1 MNNVQDIL
9 SKITGKQLISSII
22 IIIISF
28 IIYKAIGQ
36 ILIKSE
42 KSVNMKLFPGKRGK
56 TYARLMRNILRYI
69 FIIVTILIL
78 LKVNGIDVS
87 SALAGVG
94 IISVIFGL
102 AIQDWL
108 KDIIRGTSIISD
120 NYFSVGDVVKY
131 KDTEGKV
138 LMIGLKSTKIEDLKT
153 GNIKTIANRNIEEVD
168 VVSNLVFVDVP
179 MPYELP
185 LDKAE
190 NVIDKIT
197 ESIKENNNVNNC
209 TYIGVHGLEASFI
222 NYYLKVECNQLYKL
236 QVKRD
241 SLRTVLDVMSKN
253 GIEVPYTQID
263 IHNK

>member
-1 MNNVQDIL
+1 MNNIQDIINNTT
-9 SKITGKQLISSII
+9 SKQVFSSII
-22 IIIISF
+22 TIIISF
-28 IIYKAIGQ
+28 LAYKAIGQ
-36 ILIKSE
+36 ILTKGE
-42 KSVNMKLFPGKRGK
+42 KRANTKMFAGKRGK
-56 TYARLMRNILRYI
+56 TYARLMRNILRYV
-69 FIIVTILIL
+69 FIIVTVLIL

-120 NYFSVGDVVKY
+120 SYFSVGDVIKY
-131 KDTEGKV
+131 KETEGKV

-168 VVSNLVFVDVP
+168 VVSNLVFIDVP
-179 MPYELP
+179 MSYELE
-185 LDKAE
+185 LEKAE
-190 NVIDKIT
+190 EIIAKIVEEIKKNQNVT
-197 ESIKENNNVNNC
+197 NC

-236 QVKRD
+236 QVRRD
-241 SLRTVLDVMSKN
+241 CLRTALDVMSKN
-253 GIEVPYTQID
+253 GVEVPYTQID